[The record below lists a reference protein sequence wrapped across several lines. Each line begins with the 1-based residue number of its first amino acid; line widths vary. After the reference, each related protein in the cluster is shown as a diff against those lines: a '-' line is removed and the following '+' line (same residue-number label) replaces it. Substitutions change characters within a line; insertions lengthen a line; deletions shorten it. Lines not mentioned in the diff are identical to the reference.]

1 MLNSYCIV
9 FGIQDLVTTLAA
21 GGSKA
26 DVAAAACHSV
36 SEQVYEQQLQE
47 IDIREPLI
55 QVGGT
60 SLISGLVEAVSE
72 TLGGIEV
79 IVPEYSQHIGAVGAA
94 LLVSGMGHRHDDK

>member
-1 MLNSYCIV
+1 M
-9 FGIQDLVTTLAA
+9 
-21 GGSKA
+21 
-26 DVAAAACHSV
+26 
-36 SEQVYEQQLQE
+36 QE

-94 LLVSGMGHRHDDK
+94 LLVSGMGNRHE